1 MVHYT
6 VTWAAHLTVAHAL
19 SQKDSFQ
26 ASPPCCV
33 QYGMCWCMWAQ
44 NRWHLRIYWANETV
58 HYLVSSYWILLIPII
73 CLFFISSAQLQTDW
87 FAIELTEHW
96 NRNPRVQGAM
106 KNRKLGACIIYPD
119 SCVPYWDSNS
129 VAEWV
134 FKYVWKRGTV
144 ILFFLYSLNHKRHRT
159 SLNKIT
165 LKVPPRY
172 TSNIFLINR
181 SLCNATWSNVGKR
194 QHVARC
200 MASCESLW
208 SPFGEVI
215 LRKLTAS
222 PWNEAIQN
230 CRLQDNFIV
239 TQRK

>member
-1 MVHYT
+1 MAFT
-6 VTWAAHLTVAHAL
+6 HLL
-19 SQKDSFQ
+19 SKRNSPLSRVVLLDFIYSYLSVYFLFPVPSFK
-26 ASPPCCV
+26 
-33 QYGMCWCMWAQ
+33 
-44 NRWHLRIYWANETV
+44 
-58 HYLVSSYWILLIPII
+58 LVV
-73 CLFFISSAQLQTDW
+73 
-87 FAIELTEHW
+87 AIELTEHW

-106 KNRKLGACIIYPD
+106 KNRKLGAGIIYAD

-129 VAEWV
+129 VAEWI

-165 LKVPPRY
+165 LKVPLAIPR
-172 TSNIFLINR
+172 TFFLINR

-222 PWNEAIQN
+222 PCNEAIQN
-230 CRLQDNFIV
+230 CRQDNFIV

>member
-1 MVHYT
+1 MRSRRKTHFKLQRHVVYST
-6 VTWAAHLTVAHAL
+6 VCAGACGL
-19 SQKDSFQ
+19 KIDGIYSFTEQ
-26 ASPPCCV
+26 TKQSIISCRPI
-33 QYGMCWCMWAQ
+33 GF
-44 NRWHLRIYWANETV
+44 
-58 HYLVSSYWILLIPII
+58 YLFLFI

-96 NRNPRVQGAM
+96 NRNPRVQGATQ
-106 KNRKLGACIIYPD
+106 NRKLGACIIYPD

-181 SLCNATWSNVGKR
+181 SLCNATWSNVDKR

-222 PWNEAIQN
+222 PCNEAIQN